1 MLYIYNIYV
10 YKLLLHISWSTWGWQ
25 WRCLIRGFALTWPRR
40 RNTFRTWRGECPVF
54 RNGWLLWMRQVKTW
68 FQSFS
73 ECKCS
78 SCWNIDMKALNCV
91 LPNIDIIELVWI
103 EFLSLFVWWS
113 LIPKSPQILKS
124 FITLLGIWGDETL
137 QTFTFSIQLPLAGK
151 IWQCVTSLNADQGP
165 HHFQERLL
173 TKNSCT
179 SWDLT
184 WHDTTLQST
193 LDPWHFDHDFAHES
207 SEPDFG
213 SILILNQV
221 KKERIIKIYAWEPN
235 DINSL
240 VARPAALPCKM

>member
-1 MLYIYNIYV
+1 MLYIYNMYV

-54 RNGWLLWMRQVKTW
+54 RNGWLLWMRQVKTLV
-68 FQSFS
+68 QSFS

-78 SCWNIDMKALNCV
+78 SCWNIDMKALICV
-91 LPNIDIIELVWI
+91 LPNIDTIELVWI
-103 EFLSLFVWWS
+103 EFLWLFGEVWA
-113 LIPKSPQILKS
+113 
-124 FITLLGIWGDETL
+124 ITPVGIWGDETL

-151 IWQCVTSLNADQGP
+151 IWQCVTSLNALIISKSDSWQKIG
-165 HHFQERLL
+165 
-173 TKNSCT
+173 ST

-184 WHDTTLQST
+184 WHDTTLQTT

-221 KKERIIKIYAWEPN
+221 KEERIIKIYC
-235 DINSL
+235 L
-240 VARPAALPCKM
+240 GTKRYK